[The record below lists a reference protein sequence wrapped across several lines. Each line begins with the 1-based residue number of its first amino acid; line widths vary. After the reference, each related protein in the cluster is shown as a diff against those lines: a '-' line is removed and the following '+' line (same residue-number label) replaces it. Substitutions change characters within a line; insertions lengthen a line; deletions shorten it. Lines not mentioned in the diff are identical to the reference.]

1 MLVVCGV
8 ACREGKALIC
18 KRPLGVPY
26 GGCWEFPSETLDE
39 GDTLED
45 CLERTFFERLSVK
58 LDRACPM
65 YTFDSICD
73 KGCRIFTFRA
83 DFGDKTTDLT
93 GYDGAK
99 WVSFNKLAKF
109 RLFPDSVTIVK
120 GIEKFF
126 KISV

>member
-26 GGCWEFPSETLDE
+26 E

-58 LDRACPM
+58 LDWACPM

-73 KGCRIFTFRA
+73 KGYRIFTFRA

-109 RLFPDSVTIVK
+109 
-120 GIEKFF
+120 
-126 KISV
+126 